1 MNPKA
6 MFSISYGLYIVCS
19 EQDGRDNGCVTNT
32 LGQVTSTPNQVSLTV
47 NKANL
52 THDMIFATNRFTAS
66 VVSQDASFD
75 LFRHFG
81 FQSGRD
87 VDKFASYTDCFR
99 GGNGVMTVTGGTN
112 AWLSAWV
119 TQKIDLG
126 THTLFIATV
135 TDMEQLT
142 QTPSATYTYYQ
153 QHIKPRPQPAAPK
166 GKTVWRCRICG
177 YEIETEELP
186 DDFICPICKHG
197 KSDFEKVTV

>member
-1 MNPKA
+1 M
-6 MFSISYGLYIVCS
+6 
-19 EQDGRDNGCVTNT
+19 
-32 LGQVTSTPNQVSLTV
+32 
-47 NKANL
+47 
-52 THDMIFATNRFTAS
+52 
-66 VVSQDASFD
+66 
-75 LFRHFG
+75 
-81 FQSGRD
+81 
-87 VDKFASYTDCFR
+87 DKFASYTDCFR
-99 GGNGVMTVTGGTN
+99 GGNGVMTVTEGTN

-135 TDMEQLT
+135 TDMERLT
-142 QTPSATYTYYQ
+142 DTPSATYTYYQ
-153 QHIKPRPQPAAPK
+153 QHIKPRPQEKAPK